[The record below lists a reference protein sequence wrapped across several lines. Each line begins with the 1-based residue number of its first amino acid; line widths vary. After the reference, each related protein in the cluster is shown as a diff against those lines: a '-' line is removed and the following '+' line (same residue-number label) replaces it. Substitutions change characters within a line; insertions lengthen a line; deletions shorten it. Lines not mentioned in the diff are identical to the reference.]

1 MPENR
6 LETNA
11 PVPMEAV
18 PPVASPMEAR
28 IYVVRGER
36 VMLDSNLAEV
46 YEVETK
52 SLNRAV
58 SRNLSRF
65 PERFAFQVLPEEWER
80 LRCQIGTSNIGRGGR
95 RYLPWVFTE
104 HGAVMLA
111 SVLNSER
118 ALKASIAVI
127 DAFVRLRHLL
137 DANKELARRIDELN
151 ARFEKRTGDDNVR
164 FRAIF
169 DELKRLALGYDA
181 ADAKPKGRI
190 GFKPNKERE
199 AESDGNARRGR
210 AKSKA

>member
-36 VMLDSNLAEV
+36 VMLDSDLAEV

-111 SVLNSER
+111 SVLNSDR
-118 ALKASIAVI
+118 AIAASRAVV
-127 DAFVRLRHLL
+127 DAFVRLRALA
-137 DANKELARRIDELN
+137 DADRALAKRIDEL
-151 ARFEKRTGDDNVR
+151 AAKVGEHDRTFAIVFHELRKLTVPPPDEPEKPRR
-164 FRAIF
+164 
-169 DELKRLALGYDA
+169 
-181 ADAKPKGRI
+181 RI
-190 GFKPNKERE
+190 GFKPRYE
-199 AESDGNARRGR
+199 
-210 AKSKA
+210 